1 MRIII
6 TGGSRGIGRATVEL
20 FTKNGHQVVFFYKSN
35 DTLADELCRLTGAT
49 AIKCNVKNSEEATTA
64 INKAVEILGGIDALV
79 NNAGVSEFCF
89 FDSITDEQWKNMI
102 DTNLSGAFYITRE
115 AVKHM
120 IPQKK
125 GAIVNVGSMWGK
137 VGASCE
143 VHYSASKAGLRG
155 MTMALAKELGPSGIT
170 VNCVE
175 PGVIDTDMNAYLGK
189 DDIDALC
196 ESTPIGRLGTP
207 EEVAK
212 LILFLCSPD
221 ASFITGQTIGIDGGF
236 AI

>member
-1 MRIII
+1 MKAII

-20 FTKNGHQVVFFYKSN
+20 FAKSGHQVVFFYKN
-35 DTLADELCRLTGAT
+35 NQELAEELCRLTGAT
-49 AIKCNVKNSEEATTA
+49 AIKCDVKNSEEVTSA
-64 INKAVEILGGIDALV
+64 ITKAVEILGGIDALI

-89 FDSITDEQWKNMI
+89 FDSITDDQWRNMI
-102 DTNLSGAFYITRE
+102 DTNLSGAFYVTRE

-120 IPQKK
+120 ISQKS

-137 VGASCE
+137 VGASCA

-175 PGVIDTDMNAYLGK
+175 PGVIDTDMNARLRS
-189 DDIDALC
+189 DDIKDLC
-196 ESTPIGRLGTP
+196 ESTPMGRLGTP
-207 EEVAK
+207 EEVAR
-212 LILFLCSPD
+212 LIMFLCSSD

>member
-1 MRIII
+1 MKVII
-6 TGGSRGIGRATVEL
+6 TGGSRGIGRAAVEL
-20 FTKNGHQVVFFYKSN
+20 FTKNGHQVVFFYKTN
-35 DTLADELCRLTGAT
+35 RELAEELCRLTGAT
-49 AIKCNVKNSEEATTA
+49 AIRCDVKSSEDAVMA
-64 INKAVEILGGIDALV
+64 VNRAVEILGGIDALV

-89 FDSITDEQWKNMI
+89 FDSITDDQWKNMI
-102 DTNLSGAFYITRE
+102 DTNLSGAFYVTRE

-120 IPQKK
+120 IPQKS

-175 PGVIDTDMNAYLGK
+175 PGVIDTDMNARLRS
-189 DDIDALC
+189 DDIKDLC
-196 ESTPIGRLGTP
+196 ESTPMGRLGTP
-207 EEVAK
+207 EEVAR
-212 LILFLCSPD
+212 LIMFLCSSD

>member
-6 TGGSRGIGRATVEL
+6 TGGSRGIGRAAVEL
-20 FTKNGHQVVFFYKSN
+20 FAQNGHQVVFFYKSN
-35 DTLADELCRLTGAT
+35 DTLADELCQLTGAT
-49 AIKCNVKNSEEATTA
+49 AIKCDVKNSEEATTA
-64 INKAVEILGGIDALV
+64 IAKAVDVLGGIDALV

-102 DTNLSGAFYITRE
+102 DTNLSGTFYVTRE

-120 IPQKK
+120 IPKKK

-155 MTMALAKELGPSGIT
+155 ITMALAKELGPSGIT
-170 VNCVE
+170 INCVE
-175 PGVIDTDMNAYLGK
+175 PGVIDTDMNAHLGK
-189 DDIDALC
+189 EDVEALC
-196 ESTPIGRLGTP
+196 ESTPLGRLGTP
-207 EEVAK
+207 EEVAR

>member
-1 MRIII
+1 MKVII
-6 TGGSRGIGRATVEL
+6 TGGSRGIGRAAVEL
-20 FTKNGHQVVFFYKSN
+20 FTKNGHQVVFFYKTN
-35 DTLADELCRLTGAT
+35 RELADELCRLTGAT
-49 AIKCNVKNSEEATTA
+49 AIRCDVKSSEDAATA
-64 INKAVEILGGIDALV
+64 VNRAVEILGGIDALV

-89 FDSITDEQWKNMI
+89 FDSITDDQWKNMI
-102 DTNLSGAFYITRE
+102 DTNLSGAFYVTRE

-120 IPQKK
+120 ISQKS

-175 PGVIDTDMNAYLGK
+175 PGVIDTDMNARLRS
-189 DDIDALC
+189 DDIKDLC
-196 ESTPIGRLGTP
+196 ESTPMGRLGTP
-207 EEVAK
+207 EEVAR
-212 LILFLCSPD
+212 LIMFLCSSD

>member
-1 MRIII
+1 MKVII
-6 TGGSRGIGRATVEL
+6 TGGSRGIGRAAVEL
-20 FTKNGHQVVFFYKSN
+20 FTKNGHQVVFFYKTN
-35 DTLADELCRLTGAT
+35 RELADELCRLTGAT
-49 AIKCNVKNSEEATTA
+49 AIRCDVKSSEDVTSAIAKATDF
-64 INKAVEILGGIDALV
+64 LGGIDALV

-89 FDSITDEQWKNMI
+89 FDSITDDQWKNMI
-102 DTNLSGAFYITRE
+102 DTNLSGAFYVTRE

-120 IPQKK
+120 ISQKS

-175 PGVIDTDMNAYLGK
+175 PGVIDTDMNARLRS
-189 DDIDALC
+189 DDIKDLC
-196 ESTPIGRLGTP
+196 ESTPMCRLGTP
-207 EEVAK
+207 EEVAR
-212 LILFLCSPD
+212 LIMFLCSSD

>member
-1 MRIII
+1 MKVII
-6 TGGSRGIGRATVEL
+6 TGGSRGIGRAAVEL
-20 FTKNGHQVVFFYKSN
+20 FTKNGHQVVFFYKN
-35 DTLADELCRLTGAT
+35 NRELADELCRFTGAT
-49 AIKCNVKNSEEATTA
+49 AIRCDVKSSEDAVTA
-64 INKAVEILGGIDALV
+64 VNRAVEILGGIDALV

-89 FDSITDEQWKNMI
+89 FDSITDDQWKNMI
-102 DTNLSGAFYITRE
+102 DTNLSGAFYVTRE

-120 IPQKK
+120 ISQKS

-175 PGVIDTDMNAYLGK
+175 PGVIDTDMNARLRS
-189 DDIDALC
+189 DDIKDLC
-196 ESTPIGRLGTP
+196 ESTPMGRLGTP
-207 EEVAK
+207 EEVAR
-212 LILFLCSPD
+212 LIMFLCSSY

>member
-6 TGGSRGIGRATVEL
+6 TGGSRGIGRAAVEL
-20 FTKNGHQVVFFYKSN
+20 FAQNGHQVVFFYKSN
-35 DTLADELCRLTGAT
+35 DTLADELCQLTGAT
-49 AIKCNVKNSEEATTA
+49 AIKCDIKNSEEATTA
-64 INKAVEILGGIDALV
+64 IAKAVDVLGGIDALV

-102 DTNLSGAFYITRE
+102 DTNLSGTFYVTRE

-120 IPQKK
+120 IPKKK

-143 VHYSASKAGLRG
+143 VHYSSSKAGLRG

-175 PGVIDTDMNAYLGK
+175 PGVINTDMNAHLGK
-189 DDIDALC
+189 EDVEALC
-196 ESTPIGRLGTP
+196 ESTPLGRLGTP
-207 EEVAK
+207 EEVAR

>member
-1 MRIII
+1 MKVII
-6 TGGSRGIGRATVEL
+6 TGGSRGIGRAAVEL
-20 FTKNGHQVVFFYKSN
+20 FTKNGHQVVFFYKTN
-35 DTLADELCRLTGAT
+35 RELADELCRLTGAT
-49 AIKCNVKNSEEATTA
+49 AIRCDVKSSEDAATA
-64 INKAVEILGGIDALV
+64 VNRAVEILGGIDVLV

-89 FDSITDEQWKNMI
+89 FDSITDDQWKNMI
-102 DTNLSGAFYITRE
+102 DTNLSGAFYVTRE

-120 IPQKK
+120 ISQKS

-175 PGVIDTDMNAYLGK
+175 PGVIDTDMNARLRS
-189 DDIDALC
+189 DDIKDLC
-196 ESTPIGRLGTP
+196 ESTPMGRLGTP
-207 EEVAK
+207 EEVAR
-212 LILFLCSPD
+212 LIMFLCSSD